1 MSSFELFEQRDYERN
16 CSKRISPRRAR
27 NNKLLPPECHQTI
40 LSSCNERV
48 SPRRQRGIDCL
59 DFLGPQQPTPSQIQ
73 RQSSSS
79 ETRRGNIVIN
89 SNRSTNGSSNRSNN
103 GSSVRNGSNG
113 RSTTPQNTPIE
124 TVTVVETSSVSPN
137 NQVIE
142 KYEQEINKLQQ
153 ENNKLQRRLSDCE
166 RLQLQQEPRLLGSS
180 LRISSLFDTE
190 KNKVGAVDDT
200 EESKTDGND
209 VQNDGNGAQNG
220 GNGVTVD
227 GNEGRGFFGNV
238 AQGVRGFVNYV
249 RGR

>member
-59 DFLGPQQPTPSQIQ
+59 DFINSQQPPMTSSNQ

-89 SNRSTNGSSNRSNN
+89 NNRSTNGSNN

-137 NQVIE
+137 DQFIE

-180 LRISSLFDTE
+180 LRISHLFDTE
-190 KNKVGAVDDT
+190 KNKVGAIDDT
-200 EESKTDGND
+200 EESKTDDSNA
-209 VQNDGNGAQNG
+209 NI
-220 GNGVTVD
+220 
-227 GNEGRGFFGNV
+227 F
-238 AQGVRGFVNYV
+238 VRGARAIADWW
-249 RGR
+249 RGNNEQNSTSSQ